1 MMTASPNDVCLR
13 AHRGKHRIIATNG
26 RNIIFAKQMHHIA
39 AGDASFEDIQG
50 YALIYLQNYG
60 NESPV
65 LVLFIVYALGV
76 VPTNFLNT
84 LLK

>member
-1 MMTASPNDVCLR
+1 
-13 AHRGKHRIIATNG
+13 
-26 RNIIFAKQMHHIA
+26 MHHIA